1 MSSRPPNI
9 GRVFTVITIVVALL
23 HWYIGSRLL
32 SGLSIGQVG
41 NVLAIGALVLSVFI
55 IPSAMLAR
63 MQIKNQKLAD
73 RISWVGYSAMG
84 VFSFLFVLTFLRD
97 VLLIV
102 GALIFPAF
110 YSKIFQHDSA
120 VAVLILTVLASG
132 VGFINAIRVP
142 VVVNID
148 IPLKNLAQ
156 ALQGFTIAQIS
167 DIHIGPTIKKNYLV
181 NIVKKVNAL
190 KPNLVAITG
199 DLIDGT
205 VEQLA
210 DQLTPLRDLK
220 SDYGSY
226 FVTGNHE
233 YYSGVNQ
240 WIRYLRAA
248 GIRVLQNEH
257 DIITHNNSQMVI
269 AGITDFN
276 AHQIDRTQASDPQ
289 AALAGTE
296 NSMIPKIML
305 AHQPRS
311 AEAVAAAGAD
321 VQLSGHTHGGQF
333 WPWNFFVPLQQPYV
347 AGLHKLNNLWVYVN
361 RGTGY
366 WGPPIRLGKRS
377 EITLLRLVLAE

>member
-1 MSSRPPNI
+1 MSNSPPNI
-9 GRVFTVITIVVALL
+9 GRVFVVITIVVSLL

-32 SGLSIGQVG
+32 SGLSIGDVG
-41 NVLAIGALVLSVFI
+41 KALAIVALVLSVLV

-63 MQIKNQKLAD
+63 MQIKNQRLAD
-73 RISWVGYSAMG
+73 KISWVGYSAMG

-110 YSKIFQHDSA
+110 YSQTFQHDSA
-120 VAVLILTVLASG
+120 VAVLILTVLAS
-132 VGFINAIRVP
+132 VIGFINAIRVP

-156 ALQGFTIAQIS
+156 GLQGFTIAQIS

-181 NIVKKVNAL
+181 SIVKKVNFL
-190 KPNLVAITG
+190 NPHLVAITG

-205 VEQLA
+205 VSQLA

-240 WIRYLRAA
+240 WIQYLRAS

-257 DIITHNNSQMVI
+257 DIITHKNAQIII

-276 AHQIDRTQASDPQ
+276 AHQIDPTQASNPR
-289 AALAGTE
+289 AALAGLEAST
-296 NSMIPKIML
+296 IPKIML

-311 AEAVAAAGAD
+311 AEAVSAAGAD
-321 VQLSGHTHGGQF
+321 LQLSGHTHGGQF
-333 WPWNFFVPLQQPYV
+333 WPWNLFVPLQQPYV

-377 EITLLRLVLAE
+377 EITLLRLVPAE